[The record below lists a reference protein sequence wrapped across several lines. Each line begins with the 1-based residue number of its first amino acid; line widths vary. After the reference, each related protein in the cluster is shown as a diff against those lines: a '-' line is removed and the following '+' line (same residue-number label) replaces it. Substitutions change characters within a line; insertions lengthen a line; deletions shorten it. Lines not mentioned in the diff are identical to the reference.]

1 MSDIGSPSSKERPL
15 PAAWSKNP
23 FEAPT
28 AHVEDAR
35 KDIDDT
41 LATDPNSLEAGR
53 GVAWWSEGWHLFR
66 EATGLWIG
74 ISVVLVLIN
83 IGLGLV
89 PVIGDLASSFLFP
102 VFGAGLMLG
111 CHSLDSGEELT
122 FGHLFA
128 GFQSN
133 FGRLLMVGVLYL
145 VGIAAIIAVAAALGF
160 GGGFAAAAAGG
171 KSTAAFSGLLFGGLA
186 ALVLGVPL
194 VMSIW
199 FAPGLVVLHDL
210 TAFEAMKLSFRGCL
224 RNFLP
229 FLIYGLVFI
238 VLAVLASLP
247 LFLGWLALM
256 PVMFCSTYAS
266 YRDIFTSG
274 R

>member
-1 MSDIGSPSSKERPL
+1 MSDTASSSRKERPL
-15 PAAWSKNP
+15 PAAWTKNP

-28 AHVEDAR
+28 AHVEDAKR
-35 KDIDDT
+35 HIDDT
-41 LATDPNSLEAGR
+41 LVDDPNSVAAGR
-53 GVAWWSEGWHLFR
+53 GVAWWSEGWQLFR
-66 EATGLWIG
+66 EATWLWIG
-74 ISVVLVLIN
+74 ICVVLMIVN
-83 IGLGLV
+83 AGVGLV
-89 PVIGDLASSFLFP
+89 PVVGDLASVFLFP

-122 FGHLFA
+122 FGHMFA
-128 GFQSN
+128 GFQN
-133 FGRLLMVGVLYL
+133 NVGRLLMIGVLYL
-145 VGIAAIIAVAAALGF
+145 AGIAAIIAIAAALGF

-171 KSTAAFSGLLFGGLA
+171 RGAAALSGILLGGLVGLA
-186 ALVLGVPL
+186 LGVPL
-194 VMSIW
+194 AMSVW
-199 FAPGLVVLHDL
+199 FSPGLVALHDL

-238 VLAVLASLP
+238 VLAILASLP
-247 LFLGWLALM
+247 VFLGWLALV
-256 PVMFCSTYAS
+256 PVMICSTYAA